1 MRRGR
6 FIRGVCAVAAAALV
20 AVPAAFAAS
29 PQEIYQDYAD
39 NGRLD
44 AQYSR
49 ADLERAVK
57 DTTLQ
62 AYKPTT
68 RPDASS
74 LAGTE
79 TASERPPI
87 TTTRRS
93 SSLPFT
99 GTELGIFTFVGL
111 ALVASGFLLRLSA
124 RPKSNA

>member
-20 AVPAAFAAS
+20 AVPAEFAAS

-57 DTTLQ
+57 DATLQ

-79 TASERPPI
+79 TASEPPI